1 MLELNLIVNISVI
14 ERMDK
19 MRKWLKSLGAL
30 TLASSLLVAVTTPVQ
45 AQSEF
50 EGEEVTVG
58 LVPGSA
64 EEVWQVVVDKAE
76 ADGITV
82 EIVLFN
88 DYVQPN
94 IALQDGSIDLNAFQH
109 VAFLDNWNEANDG
122 DLTPI
127 GFTFVSPM
135 GAYSENITSFEE
147 LQEGDTIAIPNDP
160 TNGGRAILAL
170 ELAGVIEVDDEVG
183 ALATVNDI
191 TDNPLNIQF
200 EELDAAQ
207 LAVSLPDVAAAFINL
222 NFAQDAGLNL
232 ADAIFVDAD
241 YPDKLNEAYKN
252 VIATRQE
259 DAENPLYAQIAE
271 YYQSQE
277 VAQAIYDITKNG
289 DKPAWDNAPVIG
301 EDAEEDGTEDEA
313 EETDAETE
321 ESSEDAE

>member
-1 MLELNLIVNISVI
+1 
-14 ERMDK
+14 
-19 MRKWLKSLGAL
+19 MRKWLKGIATL
-30 TLASSLLVAVTTPVQ
+30 TLASTLLVSTTAHTY
-45 AQSEF
+45 AQGEF

-64 EEVWQVVVDKAE
+64 EEVWEVVVDKAE
-76 ADGITV
+76 ADGIKV

-88 DYVQPN
+88 DYAQPN
-94 IALQDGSIDLNAFQH
+94 IALQDGSVDLNAFQH

-147 LQEGDTIAIPNDP
+147 LKDGDTIAIPNDP

-170 ELAGVIEVDDEVG
+170 ELAGIIEVDDEAG

-207 LAVSLPDVAAAFINL
+207 LPVSLPDVAAAFINL
-222 NFAQDAGLNL
+222 NFAQDAGLDL
-232 ADAIFVDAD
+232 SDAIFVDAD
-241 YPDKLNEAYKN
+241 YPEKLNEAYKN
-252 VIATRQE
+252 VIATRE
-259 DAENPLYAQIAE
+259 ADAENPLYAKIVE

-277 VAQAIYDITKNG
+277 VAQAIYDITNNG
-289 DKPAWDNAPVIG
+289 DKPAWENAPVIG
-301 EDAEEDGTEDEA
+301 ENAGNANDETTEDES
-313 EETDAETE
+313 E
-321 ESSEDAE
+321 ESSDSEE

>member
-1 MLELNLIVNISVI
+1 
-14 ERMDK
+14 
-19 MRKWLKSLGAL
+19 MRKWLKGLGVVSLA
-30 TLASSLLVAVTTPVQ
+30 TSLLVGTAVTSQ
-45 AQSEF
+45 AQGEF

-58 LVPGSA
+58 IVPGSA
-64 EEVWQVVVDKAE
+64 EEVWQVVVDKAAE
-76 ADGITV
+76 DGITV
-82 EIVLFN
+82 DLVLFN

-94 IALQDGSIDLNAFQH
+94 IALQDGSVDLNAFQH
-109 VAFLDNWNEANDG
+109 VAFLDNWNEANEG

-135 GAYSENITSFEE
+135 GAYSENITSLDE

-191 TDNPLNIQF
+191 TDNPLNIQI

-207 LAVSLPDVAAAFINL
+207 LPLSLPDVAAAFINL

-232 ADAIFVDAD
+232 EDAVFVDAD
-241 YPDKLNEAYKN
+241 YPDQLNEAYKN
-252 VIATRQE
+252 VIATRAE
-259 DAENPLYAQIAE
+259 DAENPLYAKIVE

-277 VAQAIYDITKNG
+277 IAQAIYDITNNG
-289 DKPAWDNAPVIG
+289 DKPAWENAPVIG
-301 EDAEEDGTEDEA
+301 GDDAADEEVTDESADDAED
-313 EETDAETE
+313 TE
-321 ESSEDAE
+321 ESTEDDAE

>member
-1 MLELNLIVNISVI
+1 
-14 ERMDK
+14 
-19 MRKWLKSLGAL
+19 MRKWLKGIAAL
-30 TLASSLLVAVTTPVQ
+30 TLASTLLVSNSSFAN
-45 AQSEF
+45 AQGEF

-64 EEVWQVVVDKAE
+64 EEVWQVVIDKAE
-76 ADGITV
+76 ADGIDI

-94 IALQDGSIDLNAFQH
+94 IALQDGSVDLNAFQH

-135 GAYSENITSFEE
+135 GAYSEKITSFDE

-170 ELAGVIEVDDEVG
+170 ELAGVIEVDDAAG

-191 TDNPLNIQF
+191 TDNPLNIKIQ
-200 EELDAAQ
+200 ELDAAQ
-207 LAVSLPDVAAAFINL
+207 LPLSLPDVTAAFINL
-222 NFAQDAGLNL
+222 NFAQDAGLDL

-241 YPDKLNEAYKN
+241 YPEKLNEAYKN
-252 VIATRQE
+252 VIATRQA
-259 DAENPLYAQIAE
+259 DAENPLYAKIVE
-271 YYQSQE
+271 YYQSEE
-277 VAQAIYDITKNG
+277 VAQAIYDITNNG
-289 DKPAWDNAPVIG
+289 DKPAWENAPVIG
-301 EDAEEDGTEDEA
+301 GDADEDSADDSSEEESEEDDE
-313 EETDAETE
+313 
-321 ESSEDAE
+321 